1 MYTRRHLHDPI
12 HEPNYEFSLVP
23 KASLPNHQDKTRNN
37 EKSNQTVILNNDDN
51 KQQEEKKNRYDSVVI
66 RLDQDKR
73 DIWDDILGELVLLCF
88 HAEIE
93 FEKKMNQQR
102 IIPITSGKP
111 LSLEYITDRV
121 YTDDPLSGFIVR
133 TRKEGW
139 LQGFISCT
147 TFTTWQRWFKWD
159 SLHEEAGNLPFDDAI
174 SDKSKGIDMDEIEHK
189 SRKYKKHQWQGGR
202 KRKKKKNTKGKSSNG
217 TNNSSSSNN
226 NEDDNDDN
234 GDDSKNESMDVESE
248 NGDLANN
255 QNLEHSQIKQEEN
268 SSIQQINTGTDT
280 KSNGVKLEEEFDAN
294 IPIPRTEENILKFE
308 RKWWSERLIDAD
320 GRLARALENQIR
332 DGDPNAEGVIWP
344 HVAEISLLGGLGCGS
359 WLLTLMIEELEK
371 DDSPYDYVV
380 LQAAENSVPFYEKHG
395 FIRVGAISRY
405 EKVNDNEEFGFNF
418 EEVDQ
423 EPKSHDDYISDASS
437 GYHESEKKKKRKR
450 SKPSKTN
457 KKATPKKSKTPKSA
471 SKQKESVTTPSH
483 DHDEESDHAGSSEM
497 KSAKR
502 KKRSRTDTPKSN
514 HAGKTP
520 MKSGGSENGSDGH
533 QHQQPMEDD
542 VDYEEVWAD
551 YDLYQTKTAEE
562 SSKSIAAQFNIAADD
577 VFFLNKRRVNDLND
591 ENSFYPVNCVVRLPK
606 PSSREIVEPFVVKQG
621 EAKKLIVNDAKP
633 GCASSNGLWYSS
645 LDHETPIR
653 IANKL
658 GVDVKDL
665 IEANKHRYEGLAPR
679 SSLMLNTTLRVPN
692 LEPNVSLLGSEAQ
705 KLPPRETNYPQDP
718 SSELQKEINAL
729 EKRANSWLVSE
740 APQENLTSLTAYRH
754 WSFMDDPIANAS
766 PSYMMARPLRKKK
779 DKAIAS
785 NHDQLMANKFK
796 DVFVKQDT
804 YATKK
809 PFSVGEAVEAIE
821 KGTDWLTSASISDV
835 TGTDDVDA
843 DARNGTSENNIER
856 GDGEALVEIS
866 AIEGSED
873 KNKPQFYA
881 GELIPEGYR
890 SARLTLKLKGSSMSY
905 YGPVIANLNGDAP
918 IYKTGG
924 ANSNI
929 SDVFGK
935 DEVKLRLKVSSG
947 IIGPIPMIITTQV
960 FPLPPIRRP
969 ERPATAYQL
978 YFSKNSKIYQE
989 PGLSRKGFENQMQK
1003 RWQALS
1009 VEEKKPY
1016 VDESHVLYVSYVRRL
1031 KEYKD
1036 AMATTVV
1043 KPKTRLR
1050 NRKEENEKKKVLFN
1064 KIVTLKP
1071 KSSNYV
1077 SSIKKW
1083 AEINAADESAV
1094 SEALPKYKYYFILTY
1109 IPDLNWCTVVPL
1121 YQDGF
1126 FDENTKG
1133 ERAGRPRWILVPET
1147 MDHELD
1153 VSASRCEIVNGA
1165 STIHGCDD
1173 ADDEEWDII
1182 EEEERIAA
1190 LEKAQAEAL
1199 EQDQN
1204 QSTLEDGM
1212 MDSNDQQSNNVEKAT
1227 PKDEVQMKSDQINE
1241 QIKLIEEDND
1251 QNHDEEEEDLD
1262 GRPRKMI
1269 KRTAVSNEPSV
1280 DNAKGSQ
1287 SISFYHP

>member
-1 MYTRRHLHDPI
+1 MYTRRHLHGPI

-23 KASLPNHQDKTRNN
+23 KASLPNHQDKR
-37 EKSNQTVILNNDDN
+37 KSNQKSIQTVILNNDDN
-51 KQQEEKKNRYDSVVI
+51 KEQQEKNRYDSVVI

-73 DIWDDILGELVLLCF
+73 DVWDDILGELVLLCF

-174 SDKSKGIDMDEIEHK
+174 SDKSKGIDMDEIESK
-189 SRKYKKHQWQGGR
+189 SRKVKKHQWQGGR
-202 KRKKKKNTKGKSSNG
+202 KRKKKKNAKGKSSNG
-217 TNNSSSSNN
+217 SNSNN
-226 NEDDNDDN
+226 NNNSNSNNDN

-248 NGDLANN
+248 NGDVANN
-255 QNLEHSQIKQEEN
+255 EQLEHSQSKQEEN
-268 SSIQQINTGTDT
+268 FSIQQINIGTDI
-280 KSNGVKLEEEFDAN
+280 KNNGGIIEEEFDPN
-294 IPIPRTEENILKFE
+294 LPIPRTEENILKFE

-359 WLLTLMIEELEK
+359 WLVTVMIEELEK
-371 DDSPYDYVV
+371 EESPYDYVV

-405 EKVNDNEEFGFNF
+405 EKVNENEEFGFNF
-418 EEVDQ
+418 EAVDQ
-423 EPKSHDDYISDASS
+423 EPKPRDDYISDVSS
-437 GYHESEKKKKRKR
+437 GYYESEKKKKRKR

-457 KKATPKKSKTPKSA
+457 KNATPKASKTPKSS
-471 SKQKESVTTPSH
+471 SKQKEIVTTPSQ
-483 DHDEESDHAGSSEM
+483 DHSEEFDNAGSSEM
-497 KSAKR
+497 KSAKKR
-502 KKRSRTDTPKSN
+502 KRNRTDTPKSN
-514 HAGKTP
+514 HGGKTP
-520 MKSGGSENGSDGH
+520 MKQGGSENGDDE
-533 QHQQPMEDD
+533 QPIEDD
-542 VDYEEVWAD
+542 ADYEEVWAD
-551 YDLYQTKTAEE
+551 YDLYQTKTKEE
-562 SSKSIAAQFNIAADD
+562 SSKSIAMRFNVAADD
-577 VFFLNKRRVNDLND
+577 VFFLNKRRVNDLVD
-591 ENSFYPVNCVVRLPK
+591 ENSFYPINCVVRLPK
-606 PSSREIVEPFVVKQG
+606 PSSREIIEPFVVKQG

-645 LDHETPIR
+645 LDHETPIK

-658 GVDVKDL
+658 GVDVRDL

-679 SSLMLNTTLRVPN
+679 STLMLNTTLRAPN
-692 LEPNVSLLGSEAQ
+692 LEPNVSLLGPDA
-705 KLPPRETNYPQDP
+705 KNLPPRETNYPQDP
-718 SSELQKEINAL
+718 SAVLQKEINAL
-729 EKRANSWLVSE
+729 EKRATSWLMSE
-740 APQENLTSLTAYRH
+740 APQENLTPLTAYRH

-785 NHDQLMANKFK
+785 NDDQLMADKFK
-796 DVFVKQDT
+796 EVFVKQDI

-809 PFSVGEAVEAIE
+809 PFSTGEAVEAIG

-835 TGTDDVDA
+835 TDA
-843 DARNGTSENNIER
+843 DDMNANAQNGGSDGNVER

-866 AIEGSED
+866 AIENSEE
-873 KNKPQFYA
+873 KNKPQYYA

-890 SARLTLKLKGSSMSY
+890 GARLTLKLKGSSMSY
-905 YGPVIANLNGDAP
+905 YGPAIANLNGDAP

-935 DEVKLRLKVSSG
+935 EEVKVRLSVSSG
-947 IIGPIPMIITTQV
+947 LIGPIPMIITTQV
-960 FPLPPIRRP
+960 FPLPPIRKPDRP
-969 ERPATAYQL
+969 STAYQL
-978 YFSKNSKIYQE
+978 YFSKNSKIYHE
-989 PGLSRKGFENQMQK
+989 PGLTRKGLESQMQK

-1009 VEEKKPY
+1009 VEEKKSY
-1016 VDESHVLYVSYVRRL
+1016 MDEAHSLYVTYVRQL

-1071 KSSNYV
+1071 KSPTYLN
-1077 SSIKKW
+1077 SIKKW
-1083 AEINAADESAV
+1083 ADMNAVDESAI

-1121 YQDGF
+1121 YQNGL

-1133 ERAGRPRWILVPET
+1133 ESAGRPRWILVPET

-1153 VSASRCEIVNGA
+1153 VSASRCEIVYNA
-1165 STIHGCDD
+1165 HTIHGCDD

-1190 LEKAQAEAL
+1190 LEKSQ
-1199 EQDQN
+1199 EQE
-1204 QSTLEDGM
+1204 QSTLEDGTIE
-1212 MDSNDQQSNNVEKAT
+1212 NNVEQSNNVEAVT
-1227 PKDEVQMKSDQINE
+1227 AGNDMQQNSDQLNGQLTRE
-1241 QIKLIEEDND
+1241 EEDNG
-1251 QNHDEEEEDLD
+1251 QEDEKEEDLD
-1262 GRPRKMI
+1262 GRPRKLI
-1269 KRTAVSNEPSV
+1269 KRGATPKGPLLDNTA
-1280 DNAKGSQ
+1280 
-1287 SISFYHP
+1287 